1 MVLGLAL
8 IALGYLLLGPSPVLA
23 RWLPQ
28 TLAGSLGALAVGA
41 AGMAMAMVP
50 STPLMIA
57 AVSAWAAGDAD
68 RKQRAIDGLAAL
80 ATVAGSLG
88 GVTGPALGGVLMQYL
103 SFPGATSWFAALP
116 VALVPLLLPYIH
128 LRAAGAAQEE
138 VIASRRRSST
148 TGGLGGSG
156 VLL

>member
-1 MVLGLAL
+1 MLGLAL

-57 AVSAWAAGDAD
+57 AVSARAAGDA
-68 RKQRAIDGLAAL
+68 
-80 ATVAGSLG
+80 
-88 GVTGPALGGVLMQYL
+88 
-103 SFPGATSWFAALP
+103 
-116 VALVPLLLPYIH
+116 
-128 LRAAGAAQEE
+128 E
-138 VIASRRRSST
+138 RSSAPST
-148 TGGLGGSG
+148 EDRRARDRHRVRSAA
-156 VLL
+156 